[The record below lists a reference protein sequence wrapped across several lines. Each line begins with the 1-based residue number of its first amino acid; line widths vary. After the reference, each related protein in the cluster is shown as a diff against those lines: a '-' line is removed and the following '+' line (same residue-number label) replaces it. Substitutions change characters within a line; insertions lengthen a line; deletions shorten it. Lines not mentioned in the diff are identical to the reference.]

1 MIIERNAVI
10 MVRSVSRFQ
19 GIVMSQLSFSDV
31 EYGAKRK
38 NTKREIFFHEM
49 GGCSVG
55 DYDSAH

>member
-38 NTKREIFFHEM
+38 NTKQEIFFPEM

-55 DYDSAH
+55 DDDSAH